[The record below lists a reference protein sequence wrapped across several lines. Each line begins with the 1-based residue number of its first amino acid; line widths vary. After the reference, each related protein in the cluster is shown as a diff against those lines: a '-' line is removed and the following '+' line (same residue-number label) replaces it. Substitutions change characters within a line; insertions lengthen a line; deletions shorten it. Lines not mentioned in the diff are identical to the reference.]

1 MDLMLDA
8 EYTAIIINLINWPYN
23 VDSVIKI
30 VFMAFGVKHSYA
42 KNFGGRKNDIFK
54 TFLSSLSI
62 KIMAHPEELQAIFNA
77 IRILEYNGW
86 IKIDKDKIKLEKR
99 FEENIPKNN
108 FMKSM
113 EKKDVNPLIEI
124 KNMSDYVFLEEV
136 LQYV

>member
-1 MDLMLDA
+1 M
-8 EYTAIIINLINWPYN
+8 T
-23 VDSVIKI
+23 VS
-30 VFMAFGVKHSYA
+30 
-42 KNFGGRKNDIFK
+42 
-54 TFLSSLSI
+54 
-62 KIMAHPEELQAIFNA
+62 IFNA